1 MLRVAE
7 LLPEGDIKK
16 PSVSLSVE
24 WFYMTFHRL
33 DRAEYVR
40 SGRKLR
46 EESLKLLPEY
56 FEMIYDSCLSEG
68 LVPRRQLDKI

>member
-7 LLPEGDIKK
+7 LLPEGNIEK

-24 WFYMTFHRL
+24 WFYMTFHRT

-46 EESLKLLPEY
+46 EESLKWLTEY
-56 FEMIYDSCLSEG
+56 FETI
-68 LVPRRQLDKI
+68 